1 MSAKEEVQRINEQIL
16 AAAAEGDFAPFVSAL
31 ADDVEVFDHVPY
43 LFEGKAAFLRHL
55 QTAGAGTESMTYAV
69 HQCSYRAAGE
79 TAVVFNA
86 HDRLSTIPKGGLAK
100 IQCGRATWVYARKGS
115 EWKIVSAHFS
125 VPVE

>member
-1 MSAKEEVQRINEQIL
+1 MSPKEEVQRINEQVL
-16 AAAAEGDFAPFVSAL
+16 AAAVEGDFAPFVNAL
-31 ADDVEVFDHVPY
+31 ADDVEIFDHVPY
-43 LFEGKAAFLRHL
+43 LFDSKAAFLRHL
-55 QTAGAGTESMTYAV
+55 QTATAGTESMTYAV
-69 HQCSYRAAGE
+69 HQCSYRPAGE